1 MRIIGLTG
9 GIGAGKSTVSDYLR
23 NKGYVIL
30 DADQIAHEITEKGNP
45 VLKKIAETFGAEM
58 IMDDGNLDRK
68 KLASV
73 VFSNQEKK
81 EQLEEITTKRV
92 VEIIGERL
100 DELRQHGNY
109 DIIFVDAPLL
119 FESGAD
125 KLTELVWMVT
135 ADDEV
140 RIARVMER
148 DHASREEV
156 VRRIAN
162 QMDNHEKIRRAQ
174 EVIDNSQGKEELYQQ
189 IEELL
194 KKYVESK

>member
-30 DADQIAHEITEKGNP
+30 DADQIAHEITEKGSP

-174 EVIDNSQGKEELYQQ
+174 EVIDNSQGKEELYQK

>member
-30 DADQIAHEITEKGNP
+30 DADQIAHEITEKGSP

-100 DELRQHGNY
+100 DELRQYGNY

>member
-30 DADQIAHEITEKGNP
+30 DADQIAHEITEKGSP

>member
-30 DADQIAHEITEKGNP
+30 DADQIAHEITEKGSP

-148 DHASREEV
+148 DHASREEI

>member
-30 DADQIAHEITEKGNP
+30 DADQIAHEITEKGSP

-81 EQLEEITTKRV
+81 EHLEEITTKRV